1 MNAEIRPM
9 VPADYDESFA
19 LWSACEGLSLGD
31 DDQPDGIA
39 LYLRYNTGLCF
50 VAVSDGSLVGTVLA
64 GHDGR
69 RGILRHLVVRPDF
82 RRQGLGRRL
91 VRCSLDALAAAGIR
105 KCNLFVMDH
114 NPAGRHF
121 WEQLGFRPLPNDYRT
136 LQLGTGTPFA
146 APGP

>member
-1 MNAEIRPM
+1 M
-9 VPADYDESFA
+9 VLADYEEAFA
-19 LWSACEGLSLGD
+19 LWSASEGLSLGD
-31 DDQPDGIA
+31 DDQRDGIA

-50 VAVSDGSLVGTVLA
+50 VAVSEGAVVGTVLA

-91 VRCSLDALAAAGIR
+91 VRRSLDALAAAGIR

-114 NPAGRHF
+114 NPAGLRF
-121 WEQLGFRPLPNDYRT
+121 WERLGFRRLDDDYRT
-136 LQLGTGTPFA
+136 LQLPTSGPLA
-146 APGP
+146 DPGP